1 MLCVQLQD
9 AWDWM
14 TPHLCDRG
22 EERWPFEQPT
32 SAPLELQRPA
42 QSLAMAYTAVS
53 LHDAY
58 TQRSRLYARVFHH
71 LFFGAD
77 PHKELRLGKVRLT
90 CLVARQPMLLRSCRQ
105 LLSSLTLCSTRQ
117 HLLHGHEGAVISI
130 SSPRLA

>member
-1 MLCVQLQD
+1 MQD

-71 LFFGAD
+71 LFFAAD
-77 PHKELRLGKVRLT
+77 PHKELRLGKVRLA
-90 CLVARQPMLLRSCRQ
+90 CLVVRHPRVAQLPASAVMLD
-105 LLSSLTLCSTRQ
+105 LTQHAPAPAERTRGRNHKDSTFT
-117 HLLHGHEGAVISI
+117 A
-130 SSPRLA
+130 